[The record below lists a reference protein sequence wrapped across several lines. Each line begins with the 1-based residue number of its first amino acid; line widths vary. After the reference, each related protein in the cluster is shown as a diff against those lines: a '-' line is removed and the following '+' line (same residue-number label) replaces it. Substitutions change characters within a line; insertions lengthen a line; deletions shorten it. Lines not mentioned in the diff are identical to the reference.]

1 MDAGALNLSTPRPW
15 FGYLLLWLVGIDLR
29 VTLLAVPPV
38 LPLIH
43 RDLVLNEKAVG
54 ALTVLPVL
62 LLGIAAIAGSLLIA
76 RIGARRA
83 FIAGLLLVA
92 VAGAGRGIGPSEF
105 VLFAMTLLMGI
116 GISVCQPAAPTIV
129 GEWFPRSIGLATA
142 VYVNGLVVGEALS
155 ASLTIPFVLP
165 LIRGSWGWSF
175 VVWSFPVVL
184 TILLFLFF
192 TPHIP
197 QNREER
203 PQWWPDW
210 RDRRTWQLGFLL
222 GGISVGY
229 FGANTFIPDYF
240 HATGRPALVGICLAV
255 LNLSQLPSS
264 FLTLFFAHWLAGRKE
279 YFVLIGV
286 FAMGGLAALMFGPQW
301 LVILGAGILGF
312 CPAVALMMIVALPAM
327 LTDQADVHRL
337 SAGMFTIGYTLS
349 FLGSLFGGAVWDAT
363 HLPITAFLPV
373 AIGALMMIG
382 FGAGLRIPRPA

>member
-1 MDAGALNLSTPRPW
+1 M
-15 FGYLLLWLVGIDLR
+15 
-29 VTLLAVPPV
+29 TLLAVPPV

-43 RDLVLNEKAVG
+43 RDLALNEKAVG
-54 ALTVLPVL
+54 ALTVMPVL
-62 LLGIAAIAGSLLIA
+62 LLGIAAIGGSLLIA

-92 VAGAGRGIGPSEF
+92 VAGAARGLGPSEF
-105 VLFAMTLLMGI
+105 ILFAMTLLMGV
-116 GISVCQPAAPTIV
+116 GVSVCQPAAPTIV
-129 GEWFPRSIGLATA
+129 GEWFPRSIGFATA
-142 VYVNGLVVGEALS
+142 VYVNGLLVGEALS
-155 ASLTIPFVLP
+155 ASLTIPFALP
-165 LIRGSWGWSF
+165 LVHWSWGSSF
-175 VVWSFPVVL
+175 VVWSAPVVL

-197 QNREER
+197 QHRDDR
-203 PQWWPDW
+203 PEWWPDW

-240 HATGRPALVGICLAV
+240 NALGRPGLVGISLAV

-279 YFVLIGV
+279 YFALIGI
-286 FAMGGLAALMFGPQW
+286 FALAGLTALMSGPDW
-301 LVILGAGILGF
+301 LVIAGACILGF

-327 LTDQADVHRL
+327 LTGQADVHRL

-349 FLGSLFGGAVWDAT
+349 FLGSLLGGAIWDAT
-363 HLPITAFLPV
+363 HLPPTAFIPV
-373 AIGALMMIG
+373 AVGAFMMIG
-382 FGAGLRIPRPA
+382 FGASLRIPKPG